1 MMVMTNFYQTPPE
14 VKNPYT
20 QDKFLQS
27 YLARFLSGA
36 EMKEVEQDL
45 TRFGDRLI
53 GDIEEM
59 ALGAEKHPP
68 ILHQFDPWGRRID
81 EIETAKGW
89 KELDRVSAEER
100 LIALGY
106 QRPYGAASRVVQFA
120 KIMLFHPSS
129 AFYSCPLA
137 MTDGAA
143 KLIEHLD
150 DEELKN
156 NAYKHLTSSDPEH
169 FWTSGQWMT
178 EKTGGS
184 DVGETETLARF
195 ENGQWRLYG
204 VKWFTSATTSQM
216 AMALA
221 RVEENGKTLPG
232 SKGLGLFYIE
242 LRDSDKK
249 LNGIKI
255 LRLKDKLGTKALPTA
270 ELELEGCVA
279 KMVAPA
285 GEGVKTIASLF
296 NITRIYNACTSM
308 GSMRRLLF
316 MAKDYAFKRKAFGES
331 LKDLPLH
338 AETMAKLEVDYQSAF
353 HLAFY
358 VAHLQGLEEC
368 PSETPDLDKTK
379 ALLRL
384 FTPIA
389 KLATAKTNIQAT
401 SELVE
406 SFGGAGYIENTG
418 IPKFLRDAQV
428 LSIWEGT
435 TNVLSLDVLR
445 VFKKENS
452 FPIFANEIV
461 EKLEGLDEEYGP
473 EKEKIKSQLEQLS
486 RSLQELG
493 RASTDVFQSHARELA
508 FSMAQLMSA
517 ALMLEHAHNTQRDV
531 DKLTARVYGQR
542 QLVTLRLD
550 LNKFEDASK
559 IAFSDF

>member
-1 MMVMTNFYQTPPE
+1 MTNFFQTAPE
-14 VKNPYT
+14 IKNPYT
-20 QDKFLQS
+20 QDKFLKS
-27 YLARFLSGA
+27 YLSRFLSEA
-36 EMKEVEQDL
+36 EMKEVDHDL
-45 TRFGDRLI
+45 TRFGDRLTT
-53 GDIEEM
+53 DIAEM
-59 ALGAEKHPP
+59 AQDAEQNPP
-68 ILHQFDPWGRRID
+68 VLHQFDPWGRRID
-81 EIETAKGW
+81 EIQTAKGW
-89 KELDRVSAEER
+89 QELDRVSAEEK

-106 QRPYGAASRVVQFA
+106 QRPYGAASRLVQFA

-150 DEELKN
+150 DPELKD
-156 NAYKHLTSSDPEH
+156 NAYKHLTSSDPET

-184 DVGETETLARF
+184 DVGDTETIARF
-195 ENGQWRLYG
+195 EDGQWRLYG
-204 VKWFTSATTSQM
+204 IKWFTSATTSQM

-221 RVEENGKTLPG
+221 RVEEDGKTIAG

-242 LRDSDKK
+242 LRDNEKN

-270 ELELEGCVA
+270 ELQLEGTVA
-279 KMVAPA
+279 KMVAPT

-316 MAKDYAFKRKAFGES
+316 LAKDYAYKRKAFGHY

-338 AETMAKLEVDYQSAF
+338 AQTLAKLEVDYQSAF

-368 PSETPDLDKTK
+368 PSETPDLNKTK
-379 ALLRL
+379 TLLRL

-389 KLATAKTNIQAT
+389 KLVTAKINIQGT

-445 VFKKENS
+445 ALSKENA
-452 FPIFANEIV
+452 FPVFANELMEKFEELGSEFEA
-461 EKLEGLDEEYGP
+461 EKLKLKDSL
-473 EKEKIKSQLEQLS
+473 EKLS
-486 RSLQELG
+486 NSFQELIKAEG
-493 RASTDVFQSHARELA
+493 HVLQAHARDLS
-508 FSMAQLMSA
+508 FSIAQLMSA
-517 ALMLEHAHNTQRDV
+517 TLMLEHAQNTHREIDIRCAKVYTQRDLLQLKV
-531 DKLTARVYGQR
+531 DLTRNENSV
-542 QLVTLRLD
+542 
-550 LNKFEDASK
+550 K
-559 IAFSDF
+559 IAFEDFRS

>member
-1 MMVMTNFYQTPPE
+1 MTNFYQTAPE
-14 VKNPYT
+14 IKNPYT

-27 YLARFLSGA
+27 YLARFLSDA
-36 EMKEVEQDL
+36 EMKEVGQDL
-45 TRFGDRLI
+45 TRFGERLI
-53 GDIEEM
+53 GDIGEM
-59 ALGAEKHPP
+59 ASEAEQYPP
-68 ILHQFDPWGRRID
+68 ILHQYDAWGRRID

-89 KELDRVSAEER
+89 EQLDRVSAEEK
-100 LIALGY
+100 LVALGY
-106 QRPYGAASRVVQFA
+106 KRPYGAASRVVQFA

-143 KLIEHLD
+143 KLIEHLED
-150 DEELKN
+150 DELKK
-156 NAYKHLTSSDPEH
+156 NAFKHLTSSDPEE

-184 DVGETETLARF
+184 DVSETETVARF
-195 ENGQWRLYG
+195 EEGQWRLYG

-221 RVEENGKTLPG
+221 RVEKNGDSLPG

-242 LRDSDKK
+242 LRDNEKK

-270 ELELEGCVA
+270 ELELDGCVA
-279 KMVAPA
+279 RMVAPA

-316 MAKDYAFKRKAFGES
+316 MAKDYAFKRKAFSEH

-368 PSETPDLDKTK
+368 PSETPDIDKTK
-379 ALLRL
+379 TLLRL

-389 KLATAKTNIQAT
+389 KLATAKINIQAT

-406 SFGGAGYIENTG
+406 SFGGAGYVENTG

-445 VFKKENS
+445 VFKKENA
-452 FPIFANEIV
+452 FPVFSSELA
-461 EKLEGLDEEYGP
+461 EKLEELESDFEN
-473 EKEKIKSQLEQLS
+473 EKKKVESELAELS
-486 RSLQELG
+486 ESMQELVK
-493 RASTDVFQSHARELA
+493 ASSDVLQAHARELA

-517 ALMLEHAHNTQRDV
+517 VLMLEHAQKGQREI
-531 DKLTARVYGQR
+531 DKLSAQAFCQR
-542 QLVTLRLD
+542 KLVTLKLD
-550 LNKFEDASK
+550 LERPQNSSK
-559 IAFSDF
+559 IAFGDF

>member
-1 MMVMTNFYQTPPE
+1 MSSFYQMAPE
-14 VKNPYT
+14 IKNPYT
-20 QDKFLQS
+20 QDKFLKS
-27 YLARFLSGA
+27 YLSRFLSDA
-36 EMKEVEQDL
+36 EMQEVDSDL

-53 GDIEEM
+53 GDIAEM
-59 ALGAEKHPP
+59 ADEAEQNPP
-68 ILHQFDPWGRRID
+68 VLNQFDPWGKRID
-81 EIETAKGW
+81 EIKTSKGW
-89 KELDRVSAEER
+89 QQLDRVSAEEK
-100 LIALGY
+100 LVALGY
-106 QRPYGAASRVVQFA
+106 QRPYGAASRIVQFT

-143 KLIEHLD
+143 KVIEKLD
-150 DEELKN
+150 NKELKEH
-156 NAYKHLTSSDPEH
+156 AYQHLTSSDPKK

-184 DVGETETLARF
+184 DVGETETIARF
-195 ENGQWRLYG
+195 ENGEWRLYG
-204 VKWFTSATTSQM
+204 TKWFTSATTSQM

-221 RVEENGKTLPG
+221 RVEENNETLPG

-242 LRDSDKK
+242 LRDNDKN

-270 ELELEGCVA
+270 ELKLDGTLA

-296 NITRIYNACTSM
+296 NITRIYNACTSI

-316 MAKDYAFKRKAFGES
+316 LAKDYAHKRKAFGHD
-331 LKDLPLH
+331 LKELPLH
-338 AETMAKLEVDYQSAF
+338 AETMAKLELDYQSAF

-368 PSETPDLDKTK
+368 PSETPDINKTK
-379 ALLRL
+379 TLLRL
-384 FTPIA
+384 FTPMA
-389 KLATAKTNIQAT
+389 KLVTAKINILAT

-435 TNVLSLDVLR
+435 TNVLSLDLLR
-445 VFKKENS
+445 ALKKEEAFSIFVTELSEKFENFDSEFVHEKKKLKAQLDILSNS
-452 FPIFANEIV
+452 I
-461 EKLEGLDEEYGP
+461 
-473 EKEKIKSQLEQLS
+473 
-486 RSLQELG
+486 QELKE
-493 RASTDVFQSHARELA
+493 ASDHELQAHARELA
-508 FSMAQLMSA
+508 FTMAQLMSA
-517 ALMLEHAHNTQRDV
+517 TLMVEHAQSSQRDI
-531 DKLTARVYGQR
+531 DKLCAQTFCQR
-542 QLVTLRLD
+542 ELISLKVNMTR
-550 LNKFEDASK
+550 NESSRK
-559 IAFSDF
+559 IAFEDFKN